1 MYGAYHL
8 LSRPYY
14 RSIGAPPTPAED
26 GTNSN
31 VNETIDAS
39 VFARWNN
46 DASYRPAN
54 LTDWAARYGVQ
65 ISGLANS
72 VLADAPNSPAPD

>member
-1 MYGAYHL
+1 MASIAL
-8 LSRPYY
+8 FSRPYY
-14 RSIGAPPTPAED
+14 RPIGAPPTPVED

-46 DASYRPAN
+46 NAGYRPPN
-54 LTDWAARYGVQ
+54 LADWAARYSVQ
-65 ISGLANS
+65 ISSLTNS
-72 VLADAPNSPAPD
+72 VLANTPELLAD